1 MSGLNDSLSGVEG
14 HNVNLRQ
21 AAEPEAGG
29 LGPFVLPES
38 ADGLK
43 TRERELVL
51 HMIRVLLDED

>member
-1 MSGLNDSLSGVEG
+1 M
-14 HNVNLRQ
+14 NLRQ